1 VNESIFAAT
10 PLTGFAAR
18 WLTFAGV
25 FLAFGSV
32 VFRIAVL
39 GRAALQRETAMSLAR
54 RAAACGGV
62 GAGAVLLGALAR
74 LYFQTAE
81 MRFPGDPLL
90 PVATNLL
97 AHTSWGWLWL
107 AQVVLAILLAGVL
120 HLVARAES
128 TLLWRIAAVL
138 ALGLTITP
146 ALTSHAMSG
155 HTVSRYITLPADM
168 LHLLGASAWLGTLAV
183 MFIALWR
190 QRAAGG
196 ASHASRAPD
205 TSHASDSGAPALA
218 ALLVYF
224 SPLALFGAAAVV
236 ASGVVASYAHLGS
249 VDNLLRSTYGRLL
262 LVKVAVVLTVVAFG
276 WRNWK
281 RMTPRLNELGD
292 RAMLR
297 SVAGE
302 VLLAMLVL
310 AVTAA
315 LVITPPPTGMAG

>member
-1 VNESIFAAT
+1 MNESIFAAA

-25 FLAFGSV
+25 FLAFGGV
-32 VFRIAVL
+32 VFRIAVA
-39 GRAALQRETAMSLAR
+39 GRAAMPRDSASILAR

-62 GAGAVLLGALAR
+62 GAAAVLLGAVAR

-81 MRFPGDPLL
+81 MRFPGDPWL
-90 PVATNLL
+90 PVATNLV

-107 AQVVLAILLAGVL
+107 AQVLLAILVATVL
-120 HLVARAES
+120 HFVARSES
-128 TLLWRIAAVL
+128 ATLWRVAAVL
-138 ALGLTITP
+138 ALCLTVTP

-155 HTVSRYITLPADM
+155 HSVSHYITVPADM

-183 MFIALWR
+183 MFIVLWL
-190 QRAAGG
+190 QRAGAD
-196 ASHASRAPD
+196 ASHPAAADGGDAP
-205 TSHASDSGAPALA
+205 SLA

-236 ASGVVASYAHLGS
+236 ASGLVASFAHLGGPG
-249 VDNLLRSTYGRLL
+249 NLLSSTYGRLL
-262 LVKVAVVLTVVAFG
+262 LVKVAVVLAVVAFG

-281 RMTPRLNELGD
+281 RMTPRLHELGD

-297 SVAGE
+297 SMAGE